1 MSFIQNDSSARSFA
15 PGYFLANDDEN
26 CVRLTRE
33 IPQSLATTLSD
44 GRKIVK
50 AGTFFP
56 ANSSGTVEGI
66 VYEDIDV
73 TSGNMP
79 GSVVLKGTVYLD
91 RLPAS
96 PESGVQSALEGKGF
110 VFIASD
116 PAVIR
121 PKWTT
126 NGELTEITVTSAEA
140 GTSGKTTLT
149 VTDYTLGNGEA
160 YRYKVGNAT
169 AAPDFY
175 YGQEVGGD
183 ETWLSFTSGSDYTIT
198 DTYKVAVVAI
208 DITGCIVAG
217 GTVTADTK
225 A

>member
-26 CVRLTRE
+26 ALRLTRE
-33 IPQSLATTLSD
+33 IPQTLATTLSD
-44 GRKIVK
+44 GRKVVK
-50 AGTFFP
+50 AGTFYP

-110 VFIASD
+110 VFINSA

-121 PKWTT
+121 PQWKT
-126 NGELTEITVTSAEA
+126 NGSIADITVTSVEA
-140 GTSGKTTLT
+140 ATSGKTTLT
-149 VTDYTLGNGEA
+149 VSGYTPTAGES
-160 YRYKVGNAT
+160 YYYKVGNAT
-169 AAPDFY
+169 TAPSVY
-175 YGQEVGGD
+175 YGQELD
-183 ETWLSFTSGSDYTIT
+183 TTEWSAFTSGSDYTIT
-198 DTYKVAVVAI
+198 DTYKGTVASVDSTGCVVAS
-208 DITGCIVAG
+208 GEF
-217 GTVTADTK
+217 TADTK

>member
-1 MSFIQNDSSARSFA
+1 MSFLQNDNTARSFA
-15 PGYFLANDDEN
+15 PGFFLANDDEN

-33 IPQSLATTLSD
+33 IPQTLATDMPD

-50 AGTFFP
+50 AGTFYP

-79 GSVVLKGTVYLD
+79 GSVVLKGNVYLD

-110 VFIASD
+110 VFINSD

-121 PKWTT
+121 PKWTN
-126 NGELTEITVTSAEA
+126 NGSMGEITVTSVEA
-140 GTSGKTTLT
+140 ATSGKTTLT
-149 VTDYTLGNGEA
+149 VSGYTPVAGEK
-160 YRYKVGNAT
+160 YLYKVGTAT
-169 AAPDFY
+169 AAPSVY
-175 YGQEVGGD
+175 YGQELNTT
-183 ETWLSFTSGSDYTIT
+183 EWSAFTSGSDYTIT
-198 DTYKVAVVAI
+198 DTYKVTVASVDSTGCVVAS
-208 DITGCIVAG
+208 
-217 GTVTADTK
+217 GTATADTK

>member
-1 MSFIQNDSSARSFA
+1 MSFIQSDNTARSFA

-33 IPQSLATTLSD
+33 IPQTLATTLSD

-110 VFIASD
+110 VFINTD

-121 PKWTT
+121 PQWKT
-126 NGELTEITVTSAEA
+126 NGSIADITVTSVEA
-140 GTSGKTTLT
+140 ATSGKTTLT
-149 VTDYTLGNGEA
+149 ASGYTPSAGEK
-160 YRYKVGNAT
+160 YLYKVGT
-169 AAPDFY
+169 AAAAPSVY
-175 YGQEVGGD
+175 YGQELD
-183 ETWLSFTSGSDYTIT
+183 TTEWSAFTSGSDYTIT
-198 DTYKVAVVAI
+198 DTYKGTVASVDSTGCVVAS
-208 DITGCIVAG
+208 GEF
-217 GTVTADTK
+217 TADTK